1 MQFKKVLSEIQYKH
15 LMVKSFL
22 VLFNS
27 YLVSDPEKLVTT
39 TPSFRYLSEWH
50 MLCVMLDVM

>member
-1 MQFKKVLSEIQYKH
+1 MQYKKVLGEIQYKH

-22 VLFNS
+22 ILFNS

-39 TPSFRYLSEWH
+39 TLSFRHLSE
-50 MLCVMLDVM
+50 